1 MPRKVINY
9 SKTIIYHFVC
19 NDKTITDTY
28 VGHTTDFANRKRTH
42 KCHCINETD
51 KKHHLKLYQ
60 NIREKGGWG
69 NWTMTP
75 LEEYPC
81 ENNLQARIR
90 EQYWIDKLQSKMNQ
104 FNAFITEE
112 IKQANRIVNN
122 ENAKVY
128 REENAE
134 KIKEWKKQI
143 YECEC
148 GCKITL
154 SHKARHLKS
163 RNHKSLA

>member
-1 MPRKVINY
+1 MPRKAIDY
-9 SKTIIYHFVC
+9 SKTIMYNFVC
-19 NDKTITDTY
+19 SDKNITDTY
-28 VGHTTDFANRKRTH
+28 VGHTTDFARRKSTH

-60 NIREKGGWG
+60 NIREKGGWE

-90 EQYWIDKLQSKMNQ
+90 EQYWMDILQAKMNHIK
-104 FNAFITEE
+104 AFSPEQE
-112 IKQANRIVNN
+112 
-122 ENAKVY
+122 Y
-128 REENAE
+128 R
-134 KIKEWKKQI
+134 KMWKSQKFV
-143 YECEC
+143 CEC
-148 GCKITL
+148 GVTVGI

-163 RNHKSLA
+163 LNHKSPVNV